1 MKASPV
7 HVIVA
12 TALFV
17 ALTGCAAPQPDAAT
31 DTPAVTAP
39 SDAPAAD
46 AKPTAAPGA
55 PCFEANFGVS
65 ADEEQHGGDVTWP
78 SPLNGDDI
86 GVEPS
91 CWFDELNTERNL
103 FLAGWY
109 GLDDAQYDLVNAP
122 IEGALV
128 DAGYSLRMD
137 TDGISLWQ
145 IDLPET
151 PGFQITRTDGFYEL
165 AVTIGRG

>member
-7 HVIVA
+7 HVIV
-12 TALFV
+12 TA
-17 ALTGCAAPQPDAAT
+17 ALLLALAGCAAPQPEVST
-31 DTPAVTAP
+31 DDPVVTEP
-39 SDAPAAD
+39 SDAPAPD
-46 AKPTAAPGA
+46 AKPTAAAGA
-55 PCFEANFGVS
+55 PCFEAVYAVS
-65 ADEEQHGGDVTWP
+65 PDEEQHGGGATWP
-78 SPLNGDDI
+78 APLKGDDI

-91 CWFDELNTERNL
+91 CWIDVLNTERNL

-109 GLDDAQYDLVNAP
+109 GLDDAQYELVNTP

-128 DAGYSLRMD
+128 EAGYSLRQD

-151 PGFQITRTDGFYEL
+151 PGFQITRTDGYYEL
-165 AVTIGRG
+165 AVTVGHG